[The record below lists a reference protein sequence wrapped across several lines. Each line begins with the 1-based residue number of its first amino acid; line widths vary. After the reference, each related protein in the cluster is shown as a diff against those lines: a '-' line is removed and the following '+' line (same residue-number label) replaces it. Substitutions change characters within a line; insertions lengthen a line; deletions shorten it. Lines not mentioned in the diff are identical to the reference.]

1 MNSTT
6 DNNASNMPIFSTA
19 MAMSLLC
26 KKAATELK
34 AHELEWFAD
43 GAAEQIN
50 LDTNSL
56 AATLRGLGCMV
67 ASDEESGSFRSADD
81 VSDLLLNL
89 SNQVSTLNGLAC
101 IAADASYLARLA
113 LKGQP

>member
-1 MNSTT
+1 MIDAT
-6 DNNASNMPIFSTA
+6 NNTAATMPVFSTA
-19 MAMSLLC
+19 GAMSLLW
-26 KKAATELK
+26 KKAAPELK
-34 AHELEWFAD
+34 LHELEWFAD

-67 ASDEESGSFRSADD
+67 ASDEESGSFRSAND

-89 SNQVSTLNGLAC
+89 SNQVSTLNGLAS

-113 LKGQP
+113 LRGQS